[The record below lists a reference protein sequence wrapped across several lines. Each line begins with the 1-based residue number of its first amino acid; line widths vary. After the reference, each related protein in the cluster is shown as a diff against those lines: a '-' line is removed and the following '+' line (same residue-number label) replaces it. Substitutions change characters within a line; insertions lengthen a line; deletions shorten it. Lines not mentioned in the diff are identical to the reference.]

1 MKKLPFVALCG
12 LILTGFAVA
21 ADWPQWRGPDRTDV
35 SKETGLLK
43 SWPDGGPK
51 LLWTFREAGE
61 GYSAPVIVGDTLYCM
76 GADDKNDD
84 IYALDLKTQTKKWS
98 TPVGPRLN
106 LDRGDGPRGAP
117 FVEGDLV
124 YGMGSQGNLIC
135 VKASSGDKVWL
146 KELQGKEIGGA
157 MPKPWGYSEAPLVD
171 GDQIVCTPGG
181 ANGAMAAF
189 NKHNGDVI
197 WRSKEW
203 TDGAAYSSIMPGEF
217 GGVRQYVQM
226 TDKSIAGVA
235 AKDGALLWRFARQA
249 KITIPTPI
257 VSGDYV
263 FIASG
268 YGVGDTLL
276 KIAKDGDKFKADEI
290 YSDKDMINHHGGVVL
305 VDGNLYGYSDGK
317 KWLCKEMIS
326 GKVRWPKGK
335 DESKLGKGSLTCA
348 DGCFY
353 CYSEDDGTVAL
364 VLVSPEGWKEKGRF
378 NVPEK
383 SKTHGMKNGGKFWT
397 HPVVSNGKLYL
408 RDKELLW
415 CYDVKGGTASR

>member
-35 SKETGLLK
+35 SKETGLLQT
-43 SWPDGGPK
+43 WPKDGPK
-51 LLWTFREAGE
+51 LLWTFRDAGE
-61 GYSAPVIVGDTLYCM
+61 GYSAPAIVGETLYCM
-76 GADDKNDD
+76 GAGEKTDD
-84 IYALDLKTQTKKWS
+84 IYAIDLKTQAKKWS

-106 LDRGDGPRGAP
+106 LDRGDGPRGTP
-117 FVEGDLV
+117 FVDGDLV
-124 YGMGSQGNLIC
+124 FGLGSQGNLIC
-135 VKASSGDKVWL
+135 VKASSGEKVWL
-146 KELQGKEIGGA
+146 KELQGKDIGGA
-157 MPKPWGYSEAPLVD
+157 VPHWGFGESPLVD

-189 NKHNGDVI
+189 NKQNGDVI

-203 TDGAAYSSIMPGEF
+203 TDGAAYSSIMPAEF

-226 TDKSIAGVA
+226 TDKSIVGVA
-235 AKDGALLWRFARQA
+235 AKDGALLWRFPRQA
-249 KITIPTPI
+249 QITISTPI

-268 YGVGDTLL
+268 YKKGDTLI
-276 KIAKDGDKFKADEI
+276 KIAKDGDKFKADEV

-317 KWLCKEMIS
+317 KWWLCKEMIS
-326 GKVRWPKGK
+326 GKVLWPKGK
-335 DESKLGKGSLTCA
+335 DENKLGKGSLTCA

-364 VLVSPEGWKEKGRF
+364 VQVSPEGWKEKGRF

-383 SKTHGMKNGGKFWT
+383 SKTHATKNGGLFWT

-415 CYDVKGGTASR
+415 CYDVKGGSASR